1 MLRRFAVTNYKNFE
15 GRAELDFTNVRNYGF
30 HTQYIRDGLVNKCLI
45 VGRNGC
51 GKTNLGL
58 ALFDIV
64 CTLTDRGFD
73 TRQKDRA
80 SFLNGDSDDASA
92 TFSYEFQYGGGTV
105 TYEYRKTDPET
116 IVYERMDVDGD
127 TVFVRDGADGDY
139 SGLSAYGS
147 GNLRVDIGDGPLSV
161 LRYIVNNSVQPEG
174 SPMTYV
180 MDFANRMLYF
190 RSVNDGNSYVGLT
203 KGSETIEK
211 YIVDNGLIEDFQ
223 GFLGEMAGL
232 DIRLSNVRV
241 PGMQDIFVQ
250 ETRNR
255 NLTFDSVASSG
266 TKALLLL
273 YYWMKHFD
281 GVVFLYMDE
290 FDAYYHYELAE
301 KVLRRISDLE
311 GIQTVFTTHNT
322 SLVSNRILRPD
333 CYLRMDGCD
342 IRSLP
347 DLTDREIREGHN
359 LEKLLRGGE
368 FDE

>member
-1 MLRRFAVTNYKNFE
+1 MLRKFAVTNYKNF
-15 GRAELDFTNVRNYGF
+15 GDRAELDFTNVRNYGF

-45 VGRNGC
+45 VGKNGC

-73 TRQKDRA
+73 ARQKDQA
-80 SFLNGDSDDASA
+80 SFLNGDSDAAYA
-92 TFSYEFQYGGGTV
+92 TFRYEFQSDHGIV
-105 TYEYRKTDPET
+105 TYEYRKTGPET
-116 IVYERMDVDGD
+116 IVYEMMEVDGT
-127 TVFVRDGADGDY
+127 TVFMRDGAKGDY
-139 SGLSAYGS
+139 SGLSRYGS
-147 GNLRVDIGDGPLSV
+147 GNLRVDVQDGSLSV
-161 LRYIVNNSVQPEG
+161 LRYIVNNTVQPEG

-180 MDFANRMLYF
+180 MEFANRMLYY
-190 RSVNDGNSYVGLT
+190 RSVNDGNAYVGLT

-211 YIVDNGLIEDFQ
+211 YIVDNGLVKDFQ
-223 GFLGEMAGL
+223 RFLKEMA
-232 DIRLSNVRV
+232 DIDVRLSNVKV
-241 PGMQDIFVQ
+241 QGMMDIFVQ

-255 NLTFDSVASSG
+255 KLVFNSVASSG
-266 TKALLLL
+266 TKALMLL
-273 YYWMKHFD
+273 YYWMRHFD
-281 GVVFLYMDE
+281 GVSFLFMDE

-301 KVLRRISDLE
+301 KVLCRISDMNE
-311 GIQTVFTTHNT
+311 IQTVFTTHNT
-322 SLVSNRILRPD
+322 ALVTNRILRPD
-333 CYLRMDGCD
+333 CYLKMDGCD